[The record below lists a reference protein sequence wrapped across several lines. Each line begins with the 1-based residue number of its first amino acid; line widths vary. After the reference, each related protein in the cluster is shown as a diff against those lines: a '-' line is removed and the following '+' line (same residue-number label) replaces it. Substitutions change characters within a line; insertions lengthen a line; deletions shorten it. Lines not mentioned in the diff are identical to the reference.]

1 MPGDNNE
8 QVQGSPSSDQR
19 LKVDWDDGNHYD
31 VSPNRYAP
39 HLSEFYPLVNNKKP
53 VTSSVVSDDNDHLND
68 MNHLRSSKVYSKA
81 RRASSIASG
90 TSTINDLQTLI
101 TRRDVKETQEALS
114 TLFRNSNAYSDSLLK
129 TSQNGAEIAHSLENI
144 AKLKG
149 CNDETA
155 EKLLSASGLFY
166 LLSNHQLI
174 MSKYFNDL
182 LGDSLIDEIDEFEL
196 QTKIMENKF
205 KVQSKEQ
212 SLKLKLQERHNF
224 DISKRKI
231 RNLISYRESLS
242 SLQARL
248 DQLET
253 LKHDFYMDSYELVE
267 NTCSKVLN
275 KVATVSR
282 AQVEISENIARKGWS
297 GGGLDEL
304 LCDADDPFSKKT
316 NGPCETA
323 DGDEG
328 TGAGEEYISDE
339 GNRGDDIVLNEL
351 LEGTSRPSTSKTS
364 LPKSKY
370 SSTSSTPPHDN
381 SNTNMEGVRNES
393 SDGGQNN
400 DDDNGGDNGDK
411 GDDDDENADNLMGAE
426 NSFSL
431 PPTRNSDEET
441 TDTLR
446 QLSIKNGPGNDSGD
460 HDSDSDGI
468 RDRSS
473 NI

>member
-1 MPGDNNE
+1 MPDNNTE
-8 QVQGSPSSDQR
+8 QLQGSPSSDQR
-19 LKVDWDDGNHYD
+19 LRVDWDDGNHYD
-31 VSPNRYAP
+31 VSPDRYAP
-39 HLSEFYPLVNNKKP
+39 HLSEFYPIVNNKRP
-53 VTSSVVSDDNDHLND
+53 VTSNAGSVNNDHLDD

-81 RRASSIASG
+81 RRASSITSG

-101 TRRDVKETQEALS
+101 TKRDVKETQEALS

-182 LGDSLIDEIDEFEL
+182 LGDNLIDDIDEFQL

-267 NTCSKVLN
+267 NTCSKVLS

-304 LCDADDPFSKKT
+304 LCDADDPFSKK
-316 NGPCETA
+316 A
-323 DGDEG
+323 DGPHGTIGGDEETVEEGYNSDEG
-328 TGAGEEYISDE
+328 TG
-339 GNRGDDIVLNEL
+339 GNDVVLNEL
-351 LEGTSRPSTSKTS
+351 LEGTSQPSTSKTS
-364 LPKSKY
+364 LPKSKG
-370 SSTSSTPPHDN
+370 SSTGSTSNHSQSS
-381 SNTNMEGVRNES
+381 SNKEGVRSN
-393 SDGGQNN
+393 DGGK
-400 DDDNGGDNGDK
+400 NGE
-411 GDDDDENADNLMGAE
+411 DEDTDNLMGAE

-431 PPTRNSDEET
+431 PPTRNSADET
-441 TDTLR
+441 THTLR
-446 QLSIKNGPGNDSGD
+446 QLSIKEDNDN
-460 HDSDSDGI
+460 HDSDTDSMQDQ
-468 RDRSS
+468 SS

>member
-1 MPGDNNE
+1 MPSDNNE
-8 QVQGSPSSDQR
+8 QVHGSPSSEHR
-19 LKVDWDDGNHYD
+19 LRVERDDGNHYD
-31 VSPNRYAP
+31 VSPDRYAP
-39 HLSEFYPLVNNKKP
+39 HLSEFYSIVNSKKP
-53 VTSSVVSDDNDHLND
+53 VASNAGSDDNDHLDD
-68 MNHLRSSKVYSKA
+68 MHHLRSSKVYSKA
-81 RRASSIASG
+81 RRASSITSG

-101 TRRDVKETQEALS
+101 TKRDVKDTQEALS

-129 TSQNGAEIAHSLENI
+129 TSHNGAEIALSLENI

-174 MSKYFNDL
+174 MSKYFNEL
-182 LGDSLIDEIDEFEL
+182 LGDNLIDDIDEFKL

-253 LKHDFYMDSYELVE
+253 LKHDYYMDSYELVE
-267 NTCSKVLN
+267 NTCNKVLN

-297 GGGLDEL
+297 GGGLDDL
-304 LCDADDPFSKKT
+304 LYDADDPFSKKT
-316 NGPCETA
+316 KGPYGTADGDGDAETA
-323 DGDEG
+323 DG
-328 TGAGEEYISDE
+328 EECMNNEDTS
-339 GNRGDDIVLNEL
+339 GGDVVLDEL
-351 LEGTSRPSTSKTS
+351 LEGTSRPSTSKTFS
-364 LPKSKY
+364 PKSKS
-370 SSTSSTPPHDN
+370 SSTASTPNHSY
-381 SNTNMEGVRNES
+381 SNTNVEEVRSNNNNEGGEI
-393 SDGGQNN
+393 
-400 DDDNGGDNGDK
+400 GDE
-411 GDDDDENADNLMGAE
+411 DDDEDVDNLMGAE

-431 PPTRNSDEET
+431 PPTRNSNEET
-441 TDTLR
+441 ADTLR
-446 QLSIKNGPGNDSGD
+446 QLSIKKDNDGD
-460 HDSDSDGI
+460 GTDSDAIEDQ
-468 RDRSS
+468 SS

>member
-8 QVQGSPSSDQR
+8 QVQRSPSSDQR
-19 LKVDWDDGNHYD
+19 LRVDWDEGNHYD
-31 VSPNRYAP
+31 VSPDRYAP
-39 HLSEFYPLVNNKKP
+39 HLSEFYPIVNSKKLV
-53 VTSSVVSDDNDHLND
+53 TGSVGSVNNDHLDD

-81 RRASSIASG
+81 RRASSITSG

-101 TRRDVKETQEALS
+101 TKRDVKETQEALS
-114 TLFRNSNAYSDSLLK
+114 SLFRNSNAYSNSLLK

-182 LGDSLIDEIDEFEL
+182 LGDNLVDDIDEFKL

-253 LKHDFYMDSYELVE
+253 LKHDFYMDSYDLVE
-267 NTCSKVLN
+267 NTCNKVLN
-275 KVATVSR
+275 RVATVSR

-316 NGPCETA
+316 EGPHGTTN
-323 DGDEG
+323 GDEE
-328 TGAGEEYISDE
+328 TGDGVEYIND
-339 GNRGDDIVLNEL
+339 RGTNGGDIVLNEL

-364 LPKSKY
+364 LAKSKN
-370 SSTSSTPPHDN
+370 SSTGSTPHHPQF
-381 SNTNMEGVRNES
+381 NTSVEGVRSES
-393 SDGGQNN
+393 DDSGKNGDDDN
-400 DDDNGGDNGDK
+400 DDDED
-411 GDDDDENADNLMGAE
+411 ADNLMGAE

-446 QLSIKNGPGNDSGD
+446 QLSIKRDNDD
-460 HDSDSDGI
+460 HASDTDGI
-468 RDRSS
+468 EDQSS

>member
-1 MPGDNNE
+1 MPDNNTE
-8 QVQGSPSSDQR
+8 QLQGSPSSDQR
-19 LKVDWDDGNHYD
+19 LRVDWDNGNHFD
-31 VSPNRYAP
+31 VSPDRYAP
-39 HLSEFYPLVNNKKP
+39 HLSEFYPIVNSKRP
-53 VTSSVVSDDNDHLND
+53 VASSAGSENNDHLDD

-81 RRASSIASG
+81 RRASSITSG

-101 TRRDVKETQEALS
+101 TKRDVKETQEALS

-182 LGDSLIDEIDEFEL
+182 LGDNLIDDIDEFEL

-205 KVQSKEQ
+205 KAQSKEQ

-267 NTCSKVLN
+267 NTCNKVLS

-304 LCDADDPFSKKT
+304 LCDADDPFSKKAD
-316 NGPCETA
+316 GPYGTIGGDGETA
-323 DGDEG
+323 
-328 TGAGEEYISDE
+328 GEAYNSDE
-339 GNRGDDIVLNEL
+339 ETGRNDVVLNEL
-351 LEGTSRPSTSKTS
+351 LEGTSQPSTSKTS
-364 LPKSKY
+364 LPKSKG
-370 SSTSSTPPHDN
+370 SSTVSTPNHSQSS
-381 SNTNMEGVRNES
+381 SNKDGVRNN
-393 SDGGQNN
+393 DGGK
-400 DDDNGGDNGDK
+400 NGE
-411 GDDDDENADNLMGAE
+411 DEDTDNLMGTE

-431 PPTRNSDEET
+431 PPTRNSAEET
-441 TDTLR
+441 TQTFK
-446 QLSIKNGPGNDSGD
+446 QLSIKEDNDNHS
-460 HDSDSDGI
+460 SDTDGMQ
-468 RDRSS
+468 DQSS